1 MRTDTPDSQ
10 RRQKR
15 FNQHLKFLSHHLLI
29 LNLILL
35 FISKSTYSKIA
46 ENPYIHMLSCK
57 KRRKYY
63 YLYFL
68 FKYSKNKR
76 TVFRNDEVPADN
88 IYPLDLRLF
97 CDIKCRVL

>member
-1 MRTDTPDSQ
+1 
-10 RRQKR
+10 
-15 FNQHLKFLSHHLLI
+15 
-29 LNLILL
+29 
-35 FISKSTYSKIA
+35 
-46 ENPYIHMLSCK
+46 MLSCK